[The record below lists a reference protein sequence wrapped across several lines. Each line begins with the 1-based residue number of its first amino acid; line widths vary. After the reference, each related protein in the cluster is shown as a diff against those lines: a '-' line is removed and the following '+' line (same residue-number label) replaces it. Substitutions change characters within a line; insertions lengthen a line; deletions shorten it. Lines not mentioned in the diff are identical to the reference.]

1 MASRQQINPEVE
13 LGSAPLMP
21 LIAKYAIPSIISMLV
36 GALYNLTDQV
46 FIGRIV
52 GVVGNAASNVV
63 FPTTTL
69 STAICMLLGIG
80 TAAGF
85 NIAQGAGKIDEA
97 KKYVYTGLT
106 LTAVIGFLTGLLVFL
121 FRGQIIDLCGASP
134 TGNVYPYAMQ
144 YLSISAIGLPFYIFA
159 SAAATTIRADG
170 SPRYSMLF
178 NIVGATLNVFLDWLF
193 MYPLGWGI
201 QGAAAATV
209 ISQIVTFVLAVLYFT
224 RFKAFKIR
232 INDISISWSHMI
244 SSMQAGLPS
253 FVNQILLMTTNIV
266 LNNMLET
273 YGAQSNYGVDIP
285 LAVSGVAQKTNMIMI
300 SFAVGIAQGCQPI
313 WGYNLGAKNHRRVKG
328 TYYRAFAAAFAIGI
342 IFFAMLQLFP
352 KEIVSIFGTG
362 SDLYFEFAEK
372 YLKIYMMFVF
382 FQNIQ
387 PVTVTYSS
395 ATDNPKQGL
404 LVSLSRQG
412 LFLIPLL
419 IILPKYMGIHGIL
432 AASPISDTLAFIIS
446 VTMVLLSFRRLTS
459 PASSPSP
466 ECLRHDK
473 DGCTS

>member
-1 MASRQQINPEVE
+1 MNENQVAHNDSE

-21 LIAKYAIPSIISMLV
+21 LIAKYAVPSIISMLV
-36 GALYNLTDQV
+36 GAAYNLTDQI
-46 FIGRIV
+46 FIGHVV

-63 FPTTTL
+63 FPTVTL

-80 TAAGF
+80 TAANF
-85 NIAQGAGKIDEA
+85 NISQGAGKWDDA

-106 LTAVIGFLTGLLVFL
+106 VTAIIGALTGLLVYL

-134 TGNVYPYAMQ
+134 SGNVYPYAME

-178 NIVGATLNVFLDWLF
+178 SIVGAVLNVGLDWVF
-193 MYPLGWGI
+193 MYPLDLGI
-201 QGAAAATV
+201 KGAATATV
-209 ISQIVTFVLAVLYFT
+209 ISQFVTFVLALLYFT
-224 RFKAFKIR
+224 RFKAFDIR
-232 INDISISWSHMI
+232 LQDISISVRHMME
-244 SSMQAGLPS
+244 SMKAGVPT
-253 FVNQILLMTTNIV
+253 FINQILLMTTNIV
-266 LNNMLET
+266 LNNMLEK
-273 YGAQSNYGVDIP
+273 YGALSNFGADIP

-313 WGYNLGAKNHRRVKG
+313 WGYNLGAKNYGRVKG
-328 TYYRAFAAAFAIGI
+328 TYCRAFAAAFAIGL
-342 IFFAMLQLFP
+342 IFFAALQLFP
-352 KEIVSIFGTG
+352 REIVSIFGTG

-372 YLKIYMMFVF
+372 YLKIYMLFVF

-387 PVTVTYSS
+387 PVTVTYFS
-395 ATDNPKQGL
+395 ATDNPRQGL

-419 IILPKYMGIHGIL
+419 IILPKYMGINGIL
-432 AASPISDTLAFIIS
+432 AASPISDALAFIVSI
-446 VTMVLLSFRRLTS
+446 TMVLISFRKYK
-459 PASSPSP
+459 
-466 ECLRHDK
+466 EK
-473 DGCTS
+473 

>member
-1 MASRQQINPEVE
+1 MSRQKANTEIE

-69 STAICMLLGIG
+69 STAIGMLLGIG
-80 TAAGF
+80 TAANF

-106 LTAVIGFLTGLLVFL
+106 VTAIIGFLTGLLVFL

-134 TGNVYPYAMQ
+134 TGNVYPYAMK

-159 SAAATTIRADG
+159 SAASTTIRADG

-178 NIVGATLNVFLDWLF
+178 NVVGAVLNVILDWIF

-209 ISQIVTFVLAVLYFT
+209 ISQVVSFVMAVLYFT
-224 RFKAFKIR
+224 KFKAFEIKLREIKI
-232 INDISISWSHMI
+232 SLSHMMD
-244 SSMQAGLPS
+244 SMKAGIPS
-253 FVNQILLMTTNIV
+253 FINQILLMTTNIV

-273 YGAQSNYGVDIP
+273 YGVASNYGADIP

-313 WGYNLGAKNHRRVKG
+313 WGYNLGAKNYQRVKG
-328 TYYRAFAAAFAIGI
+328 TYYRAFAIAFTIGV
-342 IFFAMLQLFP
+342 IFFTMLQLFP
-352 KEIVSIFGTG
+352 REIVSIFGTG

-387 PVTVTYSS
+387 PVTVTYFS

-419 IILPKYMGIHGIL
+419 IILPKFMGIHGIL
-432 AASPISDTLAFIIS
+432 VASPISDTLAFVIS
-446 VTMVLLSFRRLTS
+446 VSMVLYSFKNLTDK
-459 PASSPSP
+459 PST
-466 ECLRHDK
+466 K
-473 DGCTS
+473 MV

>member
-1 MASRQQINPEVE
+1 MSGNQVAHNDSE

-21 LIAKYAIPSIISMLV
+21 LIAKYAVPSIISMLV
-36 GALYNLTDQV
+36 GAAYNLTDQI
-46 FIGRIV
+46 FIGHVV

-63 FPTTTL
+63 FPTVTL

-80 TAAGF
+80 TAANF
-85 NIAQGAGKIDEA
+85 NISQGAGKLDDA

-106 LTAVIGFLTGLLVFL
+106 VTAVIGALTGLLVFL

-134 TGNVYPYAMQ
+134 SGNVYPYAME

-178 NIVGATLNVFLDWLF
+178 SIVGAVLNVGLDWVF
-193 MYPLGWGI
+193 MYPLDMGI
-201 QGAAAATV
+201 KGAATATV
-209 ISQIVTFVLAVLYFT
+209 ISQFVTFVLALLYFT
-224 RFKAFKIR
+224 RFKAFDIR
-232 INDISISWSHMI
+232 LREISVSMRHMME
-244 SSMQAGLPS
+244 SMKAGVPT
-253 FVNQILLMTTNIV
+253 FIHQILLMTTNIV
-266 LNNMLET
+266 LNNMLEK
-273 YGAQSNYGVDIP
+273 YGALSNFGADIP

-313 WGYNLGAKNHRRVKG
+313 WGYNLGAKNYGRVKG
-328 TYYRAFAAAFAIGI
+328 TYCRAFAAAFAIGVV
-342 IFFAMLQLFP
+342 FFAALQLFP
-352 KEIVSIFGTG
+352 REIVSIFGTG

-372 YLKIYMMFVF
+372 YLKIYMLFVF

-387 PVTVTYSS
+387 PVTVTYFS
-395 ATDNPKQGL
+395 ATDNPRQGL

-419 IILPKYMGIHGIL
+419 IILPKYMGINGIL
-432 AASPISDTLAFIIS
+432 AASPISDALAFIVSI
-446 VTMVLLSFRRLTS
+446 TMVLISFRKYK
-459 PASSPSP
+459 
-466 ECLRHDK
+466 EK
-473 DGCTS
+473 

>member
-1 MASRQQINPEVE
+1 MNGKRKLNTEAE

-21 LIAKYAIPSIISMLV
+21 LIAKYAIPSIVSMLV
-36 GALYNLTDQV
+36 GALYNLTDQI

-63 FPTTTL
+63 FPTVTL
-69 STAICMLLGIG
+69 STALSMLLGIG
-80 TAAGF
+80 TAANF
-85 NIAQGAGKIDEA
+85 NISQGAGKLNDA
-97 KKYVYTGLT
+97 KKYVYTGLSV
-106 LTAVIGFLTGLLVFL
+106 TAIIGLLTGLLVFL
-121 FRGQIIDLCGASP
+121 FRGAIIDLCGASP
-134 TGNVYPYAMQ
+134 SGNVYPYAMK

-178 NIVGATLNVFLDWLF
+178 NIVGAVLNVGLDWLF
-193 MYPLGWGI
+193 MYPLGKGI
-201 QGAAAATV
+201 EGAATATV
-209 ISQIVTFVLAVLYFT
+209 ISQIVTFMLAMLYFT
-224 RFKAFKIR
+224 RFKAFDIKIKE
-232 INDISISWSHMI
+232 ISISLRHMMDSI
-244 SSMQAGLPS
+244 QAGVPT
-253 FVNQILLMTTNIV
+253 FINQILLMTTNIV

-273 YGAQSNYGVDIP
+273 YGALSNYGSDIP

-313 WGYNLGAKNHRRVKG
+313 WGYNLGAKNYQRVKG
-328 TYYRAFAAAFAIGI
+328 TYMRAFAIAFTIGV
-342 IFFAMLQLFP
+342 IFFSMLQLFP
-352 KEIVSIFGTG
+352 REIVSIFGTG

-372 YLKIYMMFVF
+372 YLKIYMLFVF

-387 PVTVTYSS
+387 PVTVTYFS

-419 IILPKYMGIHGIL
+419 IVLPKYMGIHGIL
-432 AASPISDTLAFIIS
+432 IASPISDTLAFIIS
-446 VTMVLLSFRRLTS
+446 VTMVWISFKRFPTK
-459 PASSPSP
+459 
-466 ECLRHDK
+466 ED
-473 DGCTS
+473 

>member
-1 MASRQQINPEVE
+1 MRHYKTSIDGNE

-69 STAICMLLGIG
+69 STAIGMLLGIG
-80 TAAGF
+80 TAANF

-106 LTAVIGFLTGLLVFL
+106 VTAIIGFLTGLLVFL
-121 FRGQIIDLCGASP
+121 FRGQIISLCGASP
-134 TGNVYPYAMQ
+134 TGNVYPYAMK

-159 SAAATTIRADG
+159 SAASTTIRADG

-178 NIVGATLNVFLDWLF
+178 NVVGAVLNVVLDWLF

-209 ISQIVTFVLAVLYFT
+209 ISQVVAFVLAVLYFT
-224 RFKAFKIR
+224 KFKAFKIKLR
-232 INDISISWSHMI
+232 EIQISLSHMKD
-244 SSMQAGLPS
+244 SMKAGIPS
-253 FVNQILLMTTNIV
+253 FINQILLMTTNIV

-273 YGAQSNYGVDIP
+273 YGVASNYGADIP

-313 WGYNLGAKNHRRVKG
+313 WGYNLGAKNYHRVKG
-328 TYYRAFAAAFAIGI
+328 TYYRAFAIAFTIGV
-342 IFFAMLQLFP
+342 IFFTMLQLFP
-352 KEIVSIFGTG
+352 REIVSIFGTG

-387 PVTVTYSS
+387 PVTVTYFS

-419 IILPKYMGIHGIL
+419 IILPKFMGIHGIL
-432 AASPISDTLAFIIS
+432 IASPISDTLAFIVS
-446 VTMVLLSFRRLTS
+446 VSMVLYSFKNLTEK
-459 PASSPSP
+459 PST
-466 ECLRHDK
+466 LMV
-473 DGCTS
+473 

>member
-1 MASRQQINPEVE
+1 MEGTRKAASE

-36 GALYNLTDQV
+36 GALYNLTDQI
-46 FIGRIV
+46 FIGHVV

-69 STAICMLLGIG
+69 STALSMLLGIG
-80 TAAGF
+80 TAANF
-85 NIAQGAGKIDEA
+85 NISQGAGRLDDA
-97 KKYVYTGLT
+97 RKYVYTGLSV
-106 LTAVIGFLTGLLVFL
+106 TAIIGALTGLLVFL

-134 TGNVYPYAMQ
+134 SGNVYPYALD

-159 SAAATTIRADG
+159 TAAATTIRADG

-178 NIVGATLNVFLDWLF
+178 SVVGAVLNVGLDWVF

-201 QGAAAATV
+201 KGAATATV
-209 ISQIVTFVLAVLYFT
+209 ISQFITFVLALLYFT
-224 RFKAFKIR
+224 RFKAFEIRLRDIR
-232 INDISISWSHMI
+232 IRARYMMD
-244 SSMQAGLPS
+244 SMQAGVPT
-253 FVNQILLMTTNIV
+253 FINQILLMTTNIV
-266 LNNMLET
+266 LNNMLEK
-273 YGAQSNYGVDIP
+273 YGAMSDYGADIP

-313 WGYNLGAKNHRRVKG
+313 WGYNLGAKNYQRVKG
-328 TYYRAFAAAFAIGI
+328 TYYRAFAAAFTIGVL
-342 IFFAMLQLFP
+342 FFAALQLFP
-352 KEIVSIFGTG
+352 RQIVSIFGTG

-387 PVTVTYSS
+387 PVTVTYFSS
-395 ATDNPKQGL
+395 TDNPRQGL

-432 AASPISDTLAFIIS
+432 AASPISDTLAFTVS
-446 VTMVLLSFRRLTS
+446 VTMVLLSFRKYQDRFI
-459 PASSPSP
+459 SSSQ
-466 ECLRHDK
+466 
-473 DGCTS
+473 

>member
-1 MASRQQINPEVE
+1 MITEVNGKQIASSEVE
-13 LGSAPLMP
+13 LGSARLMP

-36 GALYNLTDQV
+36 GALYNLTDQI

-63 FPTTTL
+63 FPTVTL
-69 STAICMLLGIG
+69 STAISMLLGIG
-80 TAAGF
+80 TAANF
-85 NIAQGAGKIDEA
+85 NISQGAGRIDEA
-97 KKYVYTGLT
+97 KKYVYTGLSI
-106 LTAVIGFLTGLLVFL
+106 TAIIGALTGILVFVC
-121 FRGQIIDLCGASP
+121 RGQIIDLCGASP
-134 TGNVYPYAMQ
+134 SGNVYPYAMQ

-170 SPRYSMLF
+170 SPRYSMLY
-178 NIVGATLNVFLDWLF
+178 NVVGAVLNVGLDWYF
-193 MYPLGWGI
+193 MYPLGMGI

-209 ISQIVTFVLAVLYFT
+209 ISQIVTFILAMIYFP
-224 RFKAFKIR
+224 RFKTFEIKIKE
-232 INDISISWSHMI
+232 ISISSSHMI
-244 SSMQAGLPS
+244 GSMKAGVPT
-253 FVNQILLMTTNIV
+253 FINQILLMTTNIV

-273 YGAQSNYGVDIP
+273 YGAASHYGADIP

-313 WGYNLGAKNHRRVKG
+313 WGYNLGAKNYRRVKG
-328 TYYRAFAAAFAIGI
+328 TYIRAFAIAFTIGV

-352 KEIVSIFGTG
+352 REIVSIFGTG
-362 SDLYFEFAEK
+362 SDMYFEFAEK

-387 PVTVTYSS
+387 PVTVTYFA

-446 VTMVLLSFRRLTS
+446 VTMVLISFRKFHSKKLS
-459 PASSPSP
+459 I
-466 ECLRHDK
+466 
-473 DGCTS
+473 

>member
-1 MASRQQINPEVE
+1 MNGKRKLNTEAE

-21 LIAKYAIPSIISMLV
+21 LIAKYAIPSIVSMLV
-36 GALYNLTDQV
+36 GALYNLTDQI

-63 FPTTTL
+63 FPTVTL
-69 STAICMLLGIG
+69 STALSMLLGIG
-80 TAAGF
+80 TAANF
-85 NIAQGAGKIDEA
+85 NISQGAGKLNEA
-97 KKYVYTGLT
+97 KKYVYTGLSV
-106 LTAVIGFLTGLLVFL
+106 TAIIGLLTGLLVFL
-121 FRGQIIDLCGASP
+121 FRGAIIDLCGASP
-134 TGNVYPYAMQ
+134 SGNVYPYAMK

-178 NIVGATLNVFLDWLF
+178 NIVGAVLNVGLDWLF
-193 MYPLGWGI
+193 MYPLGKGI
-201 QGAAAATV
+201 EGAATATV
-209 ISQIVTFVLAVLYFT
+209 ISQIVTFMLAMLYFT
-224 RFKAFKIR
+224 RFKAFDIKIKE
-232 INDISISWSHMI
+232 ISISLRHMMDSI
-244 SSMQAGLPS
+244 QAGVPT
-253 FVNQILLMTTNIV
+253 FINQILLMTTNIV

-273 YGAQSNYGVDIP
+273 YGALSNYGSDIP

-313 WGYNLGAKNHRRVKG
+313 WGYNLGAKNYQRVKG
-328 TYYRAFAAAFAIGI
+328 TYMRAFAIAFTIGV
-342 IFFAMLQLFP
+342 IFFSMLQLFP
-352 KEIVSIFGTG
+352 REIVSIFGTG

-372 YLKIYMMFVF
+372 YLKIYMLFVF

-387 PVTVTYSS
+387 PVTVTYFS

-419 IILPKYMGIHGIL
+419 IVLPKYMGIHGIL
-432 AASPISDTLAFIIS
+432 IASPISDTLAFIIS
-446 VTMVLLSFRRLTS
+446 VTMVWISFKRFPTK
-459 PASSPSP
+459 
-466 ECLRHDK
+466 ED
-473 DGCTS
+473 

>member
-1 MASRQQINPEVE
+1 
-13 LGSAPLMP
+13 MP

-69 STAICMLLGIG
+69 STAIGMLLGIG
-80 TAAGF
+80 TAANF
-85 NIAQGAGKIDEA
+85 NIAQGAGKFDEA

-106 LTAVIGFLTGLLVFL
+106 VTAIFGFLTGLLVFL

-134 TGNVYPYAMQ
+134 TGNVYPYAME

-159 SAAATTIRADG
+159 SAASTTIRADG

-178 NIVGATLNVFLDWLF
+178 NVVGAVLNVILDWLF

-209 ISQIVTFVLAVLYFT
+209 ISQVISFVMAVLYFT
-224 RFKAFKIR
+224 KFKAFEIKLREIKI
-232 INDISISWSHMI
+232 SLSHMMD
-244 SSMQAGLPS
+244 SMKAGIPS
-253 FVNQILLMTTNIV
+253 FINQILLMTSNIV

-273 YGAQSNYGVDIP
+273 YGVASNYGADIP

-313 WGYNLGAKNHRRVKG
+313 WGYNLGAKNYHRVKG
-328 TYYRAFAAAFAIGI
+328 TYYRAFAIAFTIGV
-342 IFFAMLQLFP
+342 IFFTMLQLFP

-387 PVTVTYSS
+387 PVTVTYFS

-419 IILPKYMGIHGIL
+419 IILPKFMGIHGIL
-432 AASPISDTLAFIIS
+432 VASPISDTLAFVIS
-446 VTMVLLSFRRLTS
+446 VSMVLYSFTKLTIK
-459 PASSPSP
+459 PS
-466 ECLRHDK
+466 
-473 DGCTS
+473 T

>member
-1 MASRQQINPEVE
+1 MDKPLENNNELASA
-13 LGSAPLMP
+13 SLMP

-36 GALYNLTDQV
+36 GALYNLTDQI

-63 FPTTTL
+63 FPTMTL
-69 STAICMLLGIG
+69 STALCMLLGIG

-85 NIAQGAGKIDEA
+85 NIAQGAGKIEDA
-97 KKYVYTGLT
+97 KKYVYTGLS
-106 LTAVIGFLTGLLVFL
+106 LTAIIGFLTGLLVFI
-121 FRGQIIDLCGASP
+121 FRGSIIDLCGASP
-134 TGNVYPYAMQ
+134 SGNVYPYAMQ

-170 SPRYSMLF
+170 SPRYSMIF
-178 NIVGATLNVFLDWLF
+178 NVVGAVLNVGLDWLF

-209 ISQIVTFVLAVLYFT
+209 ISQIVTFVLAVLYFMN
-224 RFKAFKIR
+224 FKAFKIKLR
-232 INDISISWSHMI
+232 EIKLSMSHMW
-244 SSMQAGLPS
+244 SSMEAGLPS
-253 FVNQILLMTTNIV
+253 FINQLLLMTTNIV

-273 YGAQSNYGVDIP
+273 YGAASNYGTDIP

-313 WGYNLGAKNHRRVKG
+313 WGYNLGAKNYQRVKG
-328 TYYRAFAAAFAIGI
+328 TYYRAFAMAFAIGVV
-342 IFFAMLQLFP
+342 FFAMLQLFP
-352 KEIVSIFGTG
+352 REIVSIFGTG
-362 SDLYFEFAEK
+362 SELYFDFAEK

-387 PVTVTYSS
+387 PVTVTYFS

-446 VTMVLLSFRRLTS
+446 VTMVLVSFR
-459 PASSPSP
+459 
-466 ECLRHDK
+466 K
-473 DGCTS
+473 FK

>member
-1 MASRQQINPEVE
+1 MSRQKANTEIE

-69 STAICMLLGIG
+69 STAIGMLLGIG
-80 TAAGF
+80 TAANF
-85 NIAQGAGKIDEA
+85 NIAQGAGRIDEA

-106 LTAVIGFLTGLLVFL
+106 VTAIIGFLTGLLVFL
-121 FRGQIIDLCGASP
+121 FRGQVIDLCGASP
-134 TGNVYPYAMQ
+134 TGNVYPYAMK

-159 SAAATTIRADG
+159 SAASTTIRADG

-178 NIVGATLNVFLDWLF
+178 NVVGAVLNVVLDWLF

-209 ISQIVTFVLAVLYFT
+209 ISQVISFVLAVLYFT
-224 RFKAFKIR
+224 KFKAFEIKLREIKI
-232 INDISISWSHMI
+232 SLSHMMD
-244 SSMQAGLPS
+244 SMKAGIPS
-253 FVNQILLMTTNIV
+253 FINQILLMTTNIV

-273 YGAQSNYGVDIP
+273 YGVASNYGADIP

-313 WGYNLGAKNHRRVKG
+313 WGYNLGAKNYHRVKG
-328 TYYRAFAAAFAIGI
+328 TYYRAFAIAFTIGV

-352 KEIVSIFGTG
+352 REIVSIFGTG
-362 SDLYFEFAEK
+362 SELYFEFAEK

-387 PVTVTYSS
+387 PVTVTYFS

-419 IILPKYMGIHGIL
+419 IILPKFMGIHGIL
-432 AASPISDTLAFIIS
+432 IASPISDTLAFIVS
-446 VTMVLLSFRRLTS
+446 VSMVLYSFKKLTVR
-459 PASSPSP
+459 SS
-466 ECLRHDK
+466 
-473 DGCTS
+473 T

>member
-1 MASRQQINPEVE
+1 MNGKPTTTTEAE

-21 LIAKYAIPSIISMLV
+21 LIAKYAVPSIISMLV
-36 GALYNLTDQV
+36 GAAYNLTDQI
-46 FIGRIV
+46 FIGHVV
-52 GVVGNAASNVV
+52 GVLGNAASNVV
-63 FPTTTL
+63 FPTVTF

-80 TAAGF
+80 TAADF
-85 NIAQGAGKIDEA
+85 NISQGAGKIDEA
-97 KKYVYTGLT
+97 KKYVYSGLT
-106 LTAVIGFLTGLLVFL
+106 GTAIIGILTGLLVFL
-121 FRGQIIDLCGASP
+121 FRSQIINMCGAS
-134 TGNVYPYAMQ
+134 TSGNVYPYAME

-170 SPRYSMLF
+170 SPRYSMMYS
-178 NIVGATLNVFLDWLF
+178 IVGAVLNVGLDWLF
-193 MYPLGWGI
+193 MYPLGMGI
-201 QGAAAATV
+201 KGAAAATV
-209 ISQIVTFVLAVLYFT
+209 ISQVITFILAIMYFPK
-224 RFKAFKIR
+224 FKAFDIR
-232 INDISISWSHMI
+232 IKDIRLSAPHIM
-244 SSMQAGLPS
+244 SSMKAGLPT
-253 FVNQILLMTTNIV
+253 FINQILLMTTNIV

-273 YGAQSNYGVDIP
+273 YGAMSNYGADIP

-313 WGYNLGAKNHRRVKG
+313 WGYNLGAKNYKRVKG
-328 TYYRAFAAAFAIGI
+328 TYIRAFAIAFTIGV
-342 IFFAMLQLFP
+342 IFFAALQLFP
-352 KEIVSIFGTG
+352 REIVSIFGTG

-387 PVTVTYSS
+387 PVTVTYFS
-395 ATDNPKQGL
+395 ATDNPRQGL

-446 VTMVLLSFRRLTS
+446 VSMVLLSFRKYKNLTMT
-459 PASSPSP
+459 
-466 ECLRHDK
+466 E
-473 DGCTS
+473 GE

>member
-1 MASRQQINPEVE
+1 MNRKQNVNTTTE

-21 LIAKYAIPSIISMLV
+21 LIAKYAIPSIVSMLV

-46 FIGRIV
+46 FIGHVV
-52 GVVGNAASNVV
+52 GVVGNAASNVA

-85 NIAQGAGKIDEA
+85 NISQGAGRIDDA

-106 LTAVIGFLTGLLVFL
+106 ATAIIGCLTGLLVFL
-121 FRGQIIDLCGASP
+121 FRGPIVDLCGASP
-134 TGNVYPYAMQ
+134 SGNVYPYALE
-144 YLSISAIGLPFYIFA
+144 YLSISALGLPFYIFA

-178 NIVGATLNVFLDWLF
+178 NIVGAVLNVGLDWLF
-193 MYPLGWGI
+193 MYPLGMGI
-201 QGAAAATV
+201 KGAATATV
-209 ISQIVTFVLAVLYFT
+209 ISQIVTFVLALMYFPK
-224 RFKAFKIR
+224 FKAFSIKIKEIR
-232 INDISISWSHMI
+232 LSMPHMVN
-244 SSMQAGLPS
+244 SMQAGLPT
-253 FVNQILLMTTNIV
+253 FINQILLMTTNIV

-273 YGAQSNYGVDIP
+273 YGALSNYGSDIP

-313 WGYNLGAKNHRRVKG
+313 WGYNLGAKDYRRVKG
-328 TYYRAFAAAFAIGI
+328 TYARAFAMAFAVGVV
-342 IFFAMLQLFP
+342 FFAALQLFP
-352 KEIVSIFGTG
+352 REIVSIFGTG

-372 YLKIYMMFVF
+372 YLKTYMMFVF

-387 PVTVTYSS
+387 PVTVTYFS
-395 ATDNPKQGL
+395 ATDNPRQGL

-419 IILPKYMGIHGIL
+419 IILPKHMGIHGIL
-432 AASPISDTLAFIIS
+432 AASPISDTLAFIVS
-446 VTMVLLSFRRLTS
+446 VSMVLLSFRRLRS
-459 PASSPSP
+459 N
-466 ECLRHDK
+466 
-473 DGCTS
+473 

>member
-1 MASRQQINPEVE
+1 MEGSRKAASE

-36 GALYNLTDQV
+36 GALYNLTDQI
-46 FIGRIV
+46 FIGHVV

-69 STAICMLLGIG
+69 STALSMLLGIG
-80 TAAGF
+80 TAANF
-85 NIAQGAGKIDEA
+85 NISQGAGRLDDA
-97 KKYVYTGLT
+97 RKYVYTGLSV
-106 LTAVIGFLTGLLVFL
+106 TAIIGALTGLLVFL

-134 TGNVYPYAMQ
+134 SGNVYPYALD

-159 SAAATTIRADG
+159 TAAATTIRADG

-178 NIVGATLNVFLDWLF
+178 SVVGAVLNVGLDWVF

-201 QGAAAATV
+201 KGAATATV
-209 ISQIVTFVLAVLYFT
+209 ISQFITFVLALLYFT
-224 RFKAFKIR
+224 RFKAFEIRLRDIR
-232 INDISISWSHMI
+232 IRARYMMD
-244 SSMQAGLPS
+244 SMQAGVPT
-253 FVNQILLMTTNIV
+253 FINQILLMTTNIV
-266 LNNMLET
+266 LNNMLEK
-273 YGAQSNYGVDIP
+273 YGALSDYGADIP

-313 WGYNLGAKNHRRVKG
+313 WGYNLGAKNYQRVKG
-328 TYYRAFAAAFAIGI
+328 TYYRAFAAAFTIGVL
-342 IFFAMLQLFP
+342 FFAALQLFP
-352 KEIVSIFGTG
+352 RQIVSIFGTG

-387 PVTVTYSS
+387 PVTVTYFS
-395 ATDNPKQGL
+395 ATDNPRQGL

-432 AASPISDTLAFIIS
+432 AASPISDTLAFTVS
-446 VTMVLLSFRRLTS
+446 VTMVLLSFRKYQNRS
-459 PASSPSP
+459 
-466 ECLRHDK
+466 
-473 DGCTS
+473 

>member
-1 MASRQQINPEVE
+1 MEGSRKAASE

-36 GALYNLTDQV
+36 GALYNLTDQI
-46 FIGRIV
+46 FIGHVV

-69 STAICMLLGIG
+69 STALGMLLGIG
-80 TAAGF
+80 TAANF
-85 NIAQGAGKIDEA
+85 NISQGAGRLDDA
-97 KKYVYTGLT
+97 RKYVYTGLSV
-106 LTAVIGFLTGLLVFL
+106 TAIIGALTGLLVFL

-134 TGNVYPYAMQ
+134 SGNVYPYALD

-178 NIVGATLNVFLDWLF
+178 SVVGAVLNVGLDWVF

-201 QGAAAATV
+201 KGAATATV
-209 ISQIVTFVLAVLYFT
+209 ISQFITFVLALLYFT
-224 RFKAFKIR
+224 RFKAFEIR
-232 INDISISWSHMI
+232 IRDIRIRARYMAD
-244 SSMQAGLPS
+244 SMKAGVPT
-253 FVNQILLMTTNIV
+253 FINQILLMTTNIV
-266 LNNMLET
+266 LNNMLEK
-273 YGAQSNYGVDIP
+273 YGAMSDYGADIP

-313 WGYNLGAKNHRRVKG
+313 WGYNLGAKNYQRVKG
-328 TYYRAFAAAFAIGI
+328 TYYRAFAAAFTIGVL
-342 IFFAMLQLFP
+342 FFAALQLFP
-352 KEIVSIFGTG
+352 RQIVSIFGTG

-387 PVTVTYSS
+387 PVTVTYFSS
-395 ATDNPKQGL
+395 TDNPRQGL

-432 AASPISDTLAFIIS
+432 AASPISDTLAFTVS
-446 VTMVLLSFRRLTS
+446 VTMVLISFRKYQDRFI
-459 PASSPSP
+459 SSSQ
-466 ECLRHDK
+466 
-473 DGCTS
+473 

>member
-1 MASRQQINPEVE
+1 MSHKQIVSPEVE
-13 LGSAPLMP
+13 LGSAKLMP

-36 GALYNLTDQV
+36 GALYNLTDQI

-63 FPTTTL
+63 FPTTTF

-97 KKYVYTGLT
+97 KKYVYTGLSV
-106 LTAVIGFLTGLLVFL
+106 TAIFAFLTGLLVFL

-144 YLSISAIGLPFYIFA
+144 YLSISAIGLPFFIFA

-178 NIVGATLNVFLDWLF
+178 NIVGAVLNVGLDWLF
-193 MYPLGWGI
+193 MYPFGWGI

-224 RFKAFKIR
+224 KFKAFEIR
-232 INDISISWSHMI
+232 LRDISISKQHMFD
-244 SSMQAGLPS
+244 SMKAGLPS

-273 YGAQSNYGVDIP
+273 YGAASNYGSDIP

-313 WGYNLGAKNHRRVKG
+313 WGYNLGAKNYRRVKG
-328 TYYRAFAAAFAIGI
+328 TYYRAFAAAFAIGVV
-342 IFFAMLQLFP
+342 FFAMLQMFP

-387 PVTVTYSS
+387 PVTVTYFS
-395 ATDNPKQGL
+395 ATDNPTQGL

-419 IILPKYMGIHGIL
+419 IVLPKFMGIHGIL

-446 VTMVLLSFRRLTS
+446 VTMVLISFR
-459 PASSPSP
+459 
-466 ECLRHDK
+466 K
-473 DGCTS
+473 FKK

>member
-1 MASRQQINPEVE
+1 MNGKQKLNTEAE

-21 LIAKYAIPSIISMLV
+21 LIAKYAIPSIVSMLV
-36 GALYNLTDQV
+36 GALYNLTDQI

-63 FPTTTL
+63 FPTVTL
-69 STAICMLLGIG
+69 STALSMLLGIG
-80 TAAGF
+80 TAANF
-85 NIAQGAGKIDEA
+85 NISQGAGKLNDA
-97 KKYVYTGLT
+97 KKYVYTGLSV
-106 LTAVIGFLTGLLVFL
+106 TAIIGLLTGLLVFI
-121 FRGQIIDLCGASP
+121 FRGAIIDLCGASP
-134 TGNVYPYAMQ
+134 SGNVYPYAMK

-178 NIVGATLNVFLDWLF
+178 NIVGAVLNVGLDWLF
-193 MYPLGWGI
+193 MYPLGKGI
-201 QGAAAATV
+201 EGAATATV
-209 ISQIVTFVLAVLYFT
+209 ISQIVTFVLAMLYFT
-224 RFKAFKIR
+224 RFKAFDIKIKE
-232 INDISISWSHMI
+232 ISISLRHMMDSI
-244 SSMQAGLPS
+244 QAGVPT
-253 FVNQILLMTTNIV
+253 FINQILLMTTNIV

-273 YGAQSNYGVDIP
+273 YGALSNYGSDIP

-313 WGYNLGAKNHRRVKG
+313 WGYNLGAKNYQRVKG
-328 TYYRAFAAAFAIGI
+328 TYMRAFAIAFTIGV
-342 IFFAMLQLFP
+342 IFFTMLQLFP
-352 KEIVSIFGTG
+352 REIVSIFGTG

-372 YLKIYMMFVF
+372 YLKIYMLFVF

-387 PVTVTYSS
+387 PVTVTYFS

-419 IILPKYMGIHGIL
+419 IVLPKYMGIHGIL
-432 AASPISDTLAFIIS
+432 IASPISDTLAFIIS
-446 VTMVLLSFRRLTS
+446 VTMVWISFKRFPTK
-459 PASSPSP
+459 
-466 ECLRHDK
+466 ED
-473 DGCTS
+473 

>member
-1 MASRQQINPEVE
+1 MSRQKANTEIE

-69 STAICMLLGIG
+69 STAIGMLLGIG
-80 TAAGF
+80 TAANF
-85 NIAQGAGKIDEA
+85 NIAQGAGRIDEA

-106 LTAVIGFLTGLLVFL
+106 VTAIIGFLTGLLVFL
-121 FRGQIIDLCGASP
+121 FRGQIIGLCGASP
-134 TGNVYPYAMQ
+134 TGNVYPYAMK

-159 SAAATTIRADG
+159 SAASTTIRADG

-178 NIVGATLNVFLDWLF
+178 NVVGAVLNVVLDWLF

-209 ISQIVTFVLAVLYFT
+209 ISQVVAFVLAVLYFT
-224 RFKAFKIR
+224 KFKAFKIKLR
-232 INDISISWSHMI
+232 EIQISLSHMTD
-244 SSMQAGLPS
+244 SMKAGIPS
-253 FVNQILLMTTNIV
+253 FINQILLMTTNIV

-273 YGAQSNYGVDIP
+273 YGVASNYGADIP

-313 WGYNLGAKNHRRVKG
+313 WGYNLGAKNYHRVKG
-328 TYYRAFAAAFAIGI
+328 TYYRAFAIAFTIGV
-342 IFFAMLQLFP
+342 IFFTMLQLFP
-352 KEIVSIFGTG
+352 REIVSIFGTG

-387 PVTVTYSS
+387 PVTVTYFS

-419 IILPKYMGIHGIL
+419 IILPKFMGIHGIL
-432 AASPISDTLAFIIS
+432 IASPISDTLAFIVS
-446 VTMVLLSFRRLTS
+446 VSMVLYSFKKLT
-459 PASSPSP
+459 
-466 ECLRHDK
+466 EK
-473 DGCTS
+473 TSTLMV

>member
-1 MASRQQINPEVE
+1 MDLQKQNNE

-36 GALYNLTDQV
+36 GALYNLTDQI

-63 FPTTTL
+63 FPTMTL
-69 STAICMLLGIG
+69 STALCMLLGIG
-80 TAAGF
+80 TAANF

-97 KKYVYTGLT
+97 KKYVYTGLS
-106 LTAVIGFLTGLLVFL
+106 LTAIIGFLTGLLVFL

-170 SPRYSMLF
+170 SPRYSMIF
-178 NIVGATLNVFLDWLF
+178 NVVGAVLNVGLDWLF

-209 ISQIVTFVLAVLYFT
+209 ISQIITFVLAVLYFA

-232 INDISISWSHMI
+232 LRDIRI
-244 SSMQAGLPS
+244 SMQHTVDSMKAGIPS
-253 FVNQILLMTTNIV
+253 FINQLLLMTTNIV

-273 YGAQSNYGVDIP
+273 YGAASNYGTDIP

-313 WGYNLGAKNHRRVKG
+313 WGYNLGAKNYRRVKG
-328 TYYRAFAAAFAIGI
+328 TYYRSFAMAFAIGVV
-342 IFFAMLQLFP
+342 FFAMLQMFP
-352 KEIVSIFGTG
+352 REIVSIFGTG

-387 PVTVTYSS
+387 PVTVTYFS
-395 ATDNPKQGL
+395 ATDNPTQGL
-404 LVSLSRQG
+404 IVSLSRQG

-419 IILPKYMGIHGIL
+419 IILPKFMGIHGIL

-446 VTMVLLSFRRLTS
+446 VTMVLVSFRRLNV
-459 PASSPSP
+459 SSVPSAP
-466 ECLRHDK
+466 GKADLGKR
-473 DGCTS
+473 

>member
-1 MASRQQINPEVE
+1 MEGSQKAASE

-36 GALYNLTDQV
+36 GALYNLTDQI
-46 FIGRIV
+46 FIGHVV

-69 STAICMLLGIG
+69 STALSMLLGIG
-80 TAAGF
+80 TAANF
-85 NIAQGAGKIDEA
+85 NISQGAGRLDDA
-97 KKYVYTGLT
+97 RKYVYTGLSV
-106 LTAVIGFLTGLLVFL
+106 TAIIGALTGLLVFL

-134 TGNVYPYAMQ
+134 SGNVYPYALD

-178 NIVGATLNVFLDWLF
+178 SVVGAVLNVGLDWVF
-193 MYPLGWGI
+193 MYPLGWEI
-201 QGAAAATV
+201 KGAATATV
-209 ISQIVTFVLAVLYFT
+209 ISQFITFVLALLYFT
-224 RFKAFKIR
+224 RFKAFEIR
-232 INDISISWSHMI
+232 IRDIRIRARYMTD
-244 SSMQAGLPS
+244 SMKAGVPT
-253 FVNQILLMTTNIV
+253 FINQILLMTTNIV
-266 LNNMLET
+266 LNNMLEK
-273 YGAQSNYGVDIP
+273 YGALSNYGADIP

-313 WGYNLGAKNHRRVKG
+313 WGYNLGAKNYQRVKG
-328 TYYRAFAAAFAIGI
+328 TYFRAFAAAFTIGV
-342 IFFAMLQLFP
+342 IFFAALQLFP
-352 KEIVSIFGTG
+352 RQIVSIFGTG

-387 PVTVTYSS
+387 PVTVTYFS
-395 ATDNPKQGL
+395 ATDNPRQGL

-432 AASPISDTLAFIIS
+432 AASPISDTLAFTVS
-446 VTMVLLSFRRLTS
+446 VTMVLISFRKYQDRFIV
-459 PASSPSP
+459 SSQ
-466 ECLRHDK
+466 
-473 DGCTS
+473 

>member
-1 MASRQQINPEVE
+1 MQKSPMNSETE
-13 LGSAPLMP
+13 LGSARLMP

-36 GALYNLTDQV
+36 GALYNLTDQI

-63 FPTTTL
+63 FPTTTF

-97 KKYVYTGLT
+97 KKYVYTGLS
-106 LTAVIGFLTGLLVFL
+106 LTAIIGALTGILVFI

-134 TGNVYPYAMQ
+134 SGNVYPYAMQ

-178 NIVGATLNVFLDWLF
+178 NVVGAALNVGLDWFF

-209 ISQIVTFVLAVLYFT
+209 ISQIVTFVLAIMYFT
-224 RFKAFKIR
+224 RFNAFKIR
-232 INDISISWSHMI
+232 LRDISVSKHHMI
-244 SSMQAGLPS
+244 ESMKAGLPS

-273 YGAQSNYGVDIP
+273 YGAASNYGTDIP

-313 WGYNLGAKNHRRVKG
+313 WGYNLGAKNYRRVKG
-328 TYYRAFAAAFAIGI
+328 TYYRAFAMAFGIGV

-387 PVTVTYSS
+387 PVTVTYFS

-446 VTMVLLSFRRLTS
+446 VTMVLLSFRKFNRQ
-459 PASSPSP
+459 
-466 ECLRHDK
+466 K
-473 DGCTS
+473 

>member
-1 MASRQQINPEVE
+1 MEGSRKAASE

-36 GALYNLTDQV
+36 GALYNLTDQI
-46 FIGRIV
+46 FIGHVV

-69 STAICMLLGIG
+69 STALSMLLGIG
-80 TAAGF
+80 TAANF
-85 NIAQGAGKIDEA
+85 NISQGAGRLDDA
-97 KKYVYTGLT
+97 RKYVYTGLSV
-106 LTAVIGFLTGLLVFL
+106 TAIIGALTGLLVFL

-134 TGNVYPYAMQ
+134 SGNVYPYALD

-159 SAAATTIRADG
+159 TAAATTIRADG

-178 NIVGATLNVFLDWLF
+178 SVVGAVLNVGLDWVF

-201 QGAAAATV
+201 KGAATATV
-209 ISQIVTFVLAVLYFT
+209 ISQFITFVLALLYFT
-224 RFKAFKIR
+224 RFKAFEIRLRDIR
-232 INDISISWSHMI
+232 IRARYMMD
-244 SSMQAGLPS
+244 SMQAGVPT
-253 FVNQILLMTTNIV
+253 FINQIPLMTTNIV
-266 LNNMLET
+266 LNNMLEK
-273 YGAQSNYGVDIP
+273 YGALSDYGADIP

-313 WGYNLGAKNHRRVKG
+313 WGYNLGAKNYQRVKG
-328 TYYRAFAAAFAIGI
+328 TYYRAFAAAFTIGVL
-342 IFFAMLQLFP
+342 FFAALQLFP
-352 KEIVSIFGTG
+352 RQIVSIFGTG

-387 PVTVTYSS
+387 PVTVTYFS
-395 ATDNPKQGL
+395 ATDNPRQGL

-432 AASPISDTLAFIIS
+432 AASPISDTLAFTVS
-446 VTMVLLSFRRLTS
+446 VTMVLLSFRKYQNRS
-459 PASSPSP
+459 
-466 ECLRHDK
+466 
-473 DGCTS
+473 

>member
-1 MASRQQINPEVE
+1 MNREKTLNTETE
-13 LGSAPLMP
+13 LGSSPLMP

-36 GALYNLTDQV
+36 GALYNLTDQI

-63 FPTTTL
+63 FPTTTF

-85 NIAQGAGKIDEA
+85 NIAQGAGKIDDA

-106 LTAVIGFLTGLLVFL
+106 VTAIIGFLTGLLVFI
-121 FRGQIIDLCGASP
+121 FRGQIIDMCGASP

-170 SPRYSMLF
+170 SPRYSMIF
-178 NIVGATLNVFLDWLF
+178 NVVGAVLNVGLDWCF

-224 RFKAFKIR
+224 RFKAFEIKLREIR
-232 INDISISWSHMI
+232 LSMSHMWN
-244 SSMQAGLPS
+244 SMEAGLPS
-253 FVNQILLMTTNIV
+253 FINQILLMTTNIV

-273 YGAQSNYGVDIP
+273 YGAASNYGSDIP

-313 WGYNLGAKNHRRVKG
+313 WGYNLGAKNYRRVKG
-328 TYYRAFAAAFAIGI
+328 TYYRAFAMAFAIGVV
-342 IFFAMLQLFP
+342 FFTLLQLFP

-387 PVTVTYSS
+387 PVTVTYFS
-395 ATDNPKQGL
+395 ATDNPIQGL

-446 VTMVLLSFRRLTS
+446 VTMVLVSFRKYR
-459 PASSPSP
+459 
-466 ECLRHDK
+466 D
-473 DGCTS
+473 

>member
-1 MASRQQINPEVE
+1 MNGKRKLNTEAE

-21 LIAKYAIPSIISMLV
+21 LIAKYAIPSIVSMLV
-36 GALYNLTDQV
+36 GALYNLTDQI

-63 FPTTTL
+63 FPTVTL
-69 STAICMLLGIG
+69 STALSMLLGIG
-80 TAAGF
+80 TAANF
-85 NIAQGAGKIDEA
+85 NISQGAGKLNEA
-97 KKYVYTGLT
+97 KKYVYTGLSV
-106 LTAVIGFLTGLLVFL
+106 TAIIGLLTGLLVFL
-121 FRGQIIDLCGASP
+121 FRGAIIDLCGASP
-134 TGNVYPYAMQ
+134 SGNVYPYAMK

-178 NIVGATLNVFLDWLF
+178 NIVGAVLNVGLDWLF
-193 MYPLGWGI
+193 MYPLGKGI
-201 QGAAAATV
+201 EGAATATV
-209 ISQIVTFVLAVLYFT
+209 ISQIVTFVLAMLYFT
-224 RFKAFKIR
+224 RFKAFDIKIKE
-232 INDISISWSHMI
+232 ISISLRHMMDSI
-244 SSMQAGLPS
+244 QAGVPT
-253 FVNQILLMTTNIV
+253 FINQILLMTTNIV

-273 YGAQSNYGVDIP
+273 YGALSNYGSDIP

-313 WGYNLGAKNHRRVKG
+313 WGYNLGAKNYQRVKG
-328 TYYRAFAAAFAIGI
+328 TYMRAFAIAFTIGV
-342 IFFAMLQLFP
+342 IFFTMLQLFP
-352 KEIVSIFGTG
+352 REIVSIFGTG

-372 YLKIYMMFVF
+372 YLKIYMLFVF

-387 PVTVTYSS
+387 PVTVTYFS

-419 IILPKYMGIHGIL
+419 IVLPKYMGIQGIL
-432 AASPISDTLAFIIS
+432 IASPISDTLAFIIS
-446 VTMVLLSFRRLTS
+446 VTMVWISFKRFPTK
-459 PASSPSP
+459 
-466 ECLRHDK
+466 ED
-473 DGCTS
+473 

>member
-1 MASRQQINPEVE
+1 MSEMSRKQIVSPEVE

-36 GALYNLTDQV
+36 GALYNLTDQI

-63 FPTTTL
+63 FPTTTF

-97 KKYVYTGLT
+97 KKYVYTGLSV
-106 LTAVIGFLTGLLVFL
+106 TAIFAFMTGLLVFL

-144 YLSISAIGLPFYIFA
+144 YLTISAIGLPFYIFA

-178 NIVGATLNVFLDWLF
+178 NIVGAVLNVGLDWLF
-193 MYPLGWGI
+193 MYPFGWGI

-224 RFKAFKIR
+224 KFKAFKIR
-232 INDISISWSHMI
+232 LREISISKQHI
-244 SSMQAGLPS
+244 FDSMKAGLPS

-273 YGAQSNYGVDIP
+273 YGAASNYGSDIP

-313 WGYNLGAKNHRRVKG
+313 WGYNLGAKNYRRVKG
-328 TYYRAFAAAFAIGI
+328 TYYRAFAVAFAIGVV
-342 IFFAMLQLFP
+342 FFAMLQMFP

-387 PVTVTYSS
+387 PVTVTYFS

-419 IILPKYMGIHGIL
+419 IILPKFMGIHGIL

-446 VTMVLLSFRRLTS
+446 VTMVLISF
-459 PASSPSP
+459 
-466 ECLRHDK
+466 K
-473 DGCTS
+473 KFKK